1 MDYKSF
7 NLETVVD
14 FILDI
19 PTTDLTERY
28 NLLKYIVG
36 ESYTTIEEIFE
47 KNEIIKEYL
56 IRFYPFLDI
65 IEITEEEYENMD
77 KFYERVKKEYSEHIL
92 IIPIPRE
99 YWLQMNENDIKKR

>member
-28 NLLKYIVG
+28 NLLKYIRR
-36 ESYTTIEEIFE
+36 
-47 KNEIIKEYL
+47 YL
-56 IRFYPFLDI
+56 Y
-65 IEITEEEYENMD
+65 
-77 KFYERVKKEYSEHIL
+77 V
-92 IIPIPRE
+92 
-99 YWLQMNENDIKKR
+99 W